1 MTRTSVIVPV
11 RNGGPLLREVLE
23 AVIHEAPDELIVVD
37 SASTDGSLAIA
48 QEAGATIINV
58 DPSEFSHGATR
69 QMAAERSE
77 GDLVMFLTQDATPVP
92 GWLESYRQA
101 FLDEPRVGAAFGPH
115 LARPSTSPM
124 IARELEEFFAGFG
137 PPGSVSLQS
146 ADGSTGSSESF
157 LSNANAAYRRTALEE
172 VGFRELPYAE
182 DQAFGR
188 DLLAA
193 GWLKAY
199 VPGAAVY
206 HAHDYGPAGFMQRY
220 FDEYRG
226 LRESTGHVETLRPIR
241 DSREVGRQVAA
252 DYRWLREQGA
262 SPAVSAKALG
272 RSAVHHGGRKVA
284 AVAGSRA
291 AALPASVQRIAS
303 LEGTARDGNLAG
315 DAGESGPNEG
325 APAVSGRAIAPK
337 RDRELYWEMLDLDHR
352 GPVDLLAP
360 VTGMSRQESLHIA
373 IVIPPFYKGS
383 GGHDTIFR
391 IFRHIEEMGHT
402 CSVWVTDPMSKM
414 KGEWPAVIRQRI
426 RDEFV
431 ELDAPVFKEFDDWYG
446 ADIALATGWETVAP
460 VIQLPDCR
468 ARAYFVQDY
477 EPGFFPTSAESTW
490 AEQSYRQGLFAIC
503 ASPWL
508 ADLMSERYGA
518 ATSVFQL
525 GVDPD
530 VYYPRQV
537 ERRRDTIAFYGR
549 STTGR
554 RAVPLAMLALA
565 ELSRRKPG
573 IRVVA
578 YGDRYPMESTFP
590 FEWLGV
596 TDQETL
602 ATLYSEATVGL
613 CLSVTN
619 YSRAP
624 QEMMACGLPCVDLAG
639 FSAESVFGAE
649 GPVELSEF
657 GPVALADRI
666 ERLIDDE
673 GLWATR
679 SADGLAFAAD
689 HTWKAA
695 AVEVEAGL
703 RAALR
708 EREKLLDQ
716 T

>member
-23 AVIHEAPDELIVVD
+23 AVVREAPDELIVVD

-48 QEAGATIINV
+48 EEAGATIIHV

-77 GDLVMFLTQDATPVP
+77 GDLVIFLTQDATPVP

-101 FLDEPRVGAAFGPH
+101 FLEEPQVGAAFGPH
-115 LARPSTSPM
+115 LARRTTSPM

-157 LSNANAAYRRTALEE
+157 LSNANAAYRRTVLEE
-172 VGFRELPYAE
+172 VGFRDLAYAE

-206 HAHDYGPAGFMQRY
+206 HAHDYSPSEFFQRY

-226 LRESTGHVETLRPIR
+226 LRSTVGHVEEPQPLA
-241 DSREVGRQVAA
+241 SVRQVAREAAA
-252 DYRWLREQGA
+252 DLRWARDREGLGGTR
-262 SPAVSAKALG
+262 SAALLG
-272 RSAVHHGGRKVA
+272 RSAVHHGSRKVA
-284 AVAGSRA
+284 AVAGGRA
-291 AALPASVQRIAS
+291 DRLPPALRRRLS
-303 LEGTARDGNLAG
+303 LEGHAAG
-315 DAGESGPNEG
+315 GDSGAAAGGES
-325 APAVSGRAIAPK
+325 PAISGKPIGPK
-337 RDRELYWEMLDLDHR
+337 RHRELYYEVLDFAH
-352 GPVDLLAP
+352 GGTVDLLAP
-360 VTGMSRQESLHIA
+360 VAGMSEAQRLHIA
-373 IVIPPFYKGS
+373 IVIPPFLRGS

-402 CSVWVTDPMSKM
+402 CSVWLADPTLKM

-431 ELDAPVFKEFDDWYG
+431 ELEAPVFKGFDEWYG
-446 ADIALATGWETVAP
+446 ADVVLATGWQTVTP
-460 VIQLPDCR
+460 ILQLPDCR

-477 EPGFFPTSAESTW
+477 EPGFSPTSAESLW
-490 AEQSYRQGLFAIC
+490 AEASYRHDFFAIC

-508 ADLMSERYGA
+508 AQIMSERYGA
-518 ATSVFQL
+518 STSVFQL
-525 GVDPD
+525 GVDEEM
-530 VYYPRQV
+530 YFPREV
-537 ERRRDTIAFYGR
+537 PRRRDTIAFYGR
-549 STTGR
+549 ATTSR
-554 RAVPLAMLALA
+554 RAVPMGMLALA
-565 ELSRRKPG
+565 ELCRRRPQT
-573 IRVVA
+573 RVVI
-578 YGDRYPMESTFP
+578 YGNREPLESTFP
-590 FEWLGV
+590 YEYLGV
-596 TDQETL
+596 ASQEQL

-639 FSAESVFGAE
+639 FSAESVFGAD
-649 GPVELSEF
+649 GPVTLSGF
-657 GPVALADRI
+657 SPVALADHMEALMSDEARWNALSEAGI
-666 ERLIDDE
+666 E
-673 GLWATR
+673 
-679 SADGLAFAAD
+679 FAAR

-695 AVEVEAGL
+695 AVEVEEGL

-708 EREKLLDQ
+708 EREALIGQ
-716 T
+716 A